1 MGFTES
7 NIDQLSSSVGEKI
20 AGRTG
25 GGVSLGVGIAYIFS
39 SVKWMKHL
47 MSYWYHFVIMFE
59 ALFILTTID
68 SGTRIGMFLLQET
81 FGKVYKPFQNTNWL
95 PGNLI
100 AGE

>member
-81 FGKVYKPFQNTNWL
+81 FGKVYKRFQNTTGFPVIL
-95 PGNLI
+95 
-100 AGE
+100 